1 MTSNV
6 KDVDVVVIGGGP
18 GGSVAAATLAKAGRS
33 VLLVEQRRFP
43 RFHIGES
50 MLPYSMGLFERM
62 GIADHV
68 ASQGYVIKPG
78 AEFIVRDAVFRI
90 PFADQGPDRHPV
102 TYQVERSRFDAM
114 LLQNARDQ
122 GAMVLENAS
131 VTEVLFDDAERAE
144 GVRFQVG
151 GLTRTVTARHV
162 IDAGGRSSRIAKQLG
177 LRRINTKLRNVA
189 VFRHYREFDDG
200 NTPGHR
206 GDIQIG
212 AHQDGW
218 VWAIPIAEDRISIG
232 AVTARSTVRESS
244 PEAVFDEHLSR
255 VARIG
260 QRLAGVVPDSGIKVE
275 TDYTYYADDVC
286 GPGWSLVGDAG
297 CFVDPMFSGGVFL
310 AMATGMRAAETA
322 AVILKDPD
330 SAEIWQAGYANFF
343 KTGYDTYM
351 RLVYMYYESHF
362 NMPSV
367 LTPAGLGILGDPWFA
382 RLVSGDFWSK
392 ENPIAEFLRAQPR
405 WNTFSPFSVAYGCP
419 VYPTDTEPM

>member
-1 MTSNV
+1 MTSDV

-18 GGSVAAATLAKAGRS
+18 GGSVAAATLAGAGHG
-33 VLLVEQRRFP
+33 VLLVEQCGFP

-62 GIADHV
+62 GTADHV
-68 ASQGYVIKPG
+68 AAQGYVTNPG
-78 AEFIVRDAVFRI
+78 AEFIVRDAVLRI

-102 TYQVERSRFDAM
+102 TYQVERSQFDAM
-114 LLQNARDQ
+114 LLRNARDR
-122 GAMVLENAS
+122 GAMVLENAQ
-131 VTEVLFDDAERAE
+131 VTDVLFDDAGRAV
-144 GVRFQVG
+144 GVRFRYG
-151 GLTRTVTARHV
+151 GLAHTVTARHV
-162 IDAGGRSSRIAKQLG
+162 IDAGGRSSRIARQLG

-189 VFRHYREFDDG
+189 VFRHYKGFDDA

-244 PEAVFDEHLSR
+244 PEAVFDKHLSR

-260 QRLAGVVPDSGIKVE
+260 QRLSGAVPDSDIKVE

-286 GPGWSLVGDAG
+286 GQGWSLVGDAG

-310 AMATGMRAAETA
+310 AMATGMRAAETVTAIFRDPEA
-322 AVILKDPD
+322 AD
-330 SAEIWQAGYANFF
+330 IWQTAYANFF

-351 RLVYMYYESHF
+351 RLVYLSYESHF
-362 NMPSV
+362 DLPSI
-367 LTPAGLGILGDPWFA
+367 LQPAGLGILGDPWFA
-382 RLVSGDFWSK
+382 RLVGGDFWSE
-392 ENPIAEFLRAQPR
+392 ENPIAGFLRSQPR
-405 WNTFSPFSVAYGCP
+405 WNTFAPFSAAYGCP
-419 VYPTDTEPM
+419 VYSTGSM